1 MSSPVVVR
9 DGRADLCDT
18 YSSSRE
24 ERVVAGAVLNER
36 EGAEAVRGARRV
48 GWGRAVFGSACLW
61 AWGFLAY
68 LSPVLIPAER
78 PVGGVGIEVGF
89 FVSQG
94 AVVVAAVAIVL
105 ALRKR
110 SVAVGRGVLLVCA
123 SLLALASALLPLTV
137 AIDAPWPLV
146 GCGAICGVAGTLLG
160 CAWGARYSLESRDVS
175 AVVMVSFLVAY
186 GIYFAILLLYVATP
200 FVVAAQVVVVF
211 LPLASWGL
219 WFWDASARSGLAPEV
234 SPSSALSTDIAG
246 SPGSSGK
253 APGEV
258 TAGSRELHA
267 LPWRSLGVIAVAA
280 LVGNVMA
287 SVIMGTSYEGAD
299 SLYPGGIALC
309 ACIATMAL
317 VPLTAERTAFSV
329 AQLYRITVTF
339 SVVGLVAILV
349 LGAAAVPV
357 GGALV
362 QGCTL
367 FFQPLVYVVVTRSTR
382 LQGLSPLVAFGV
394 GQALISA
401 VVLAGNLAGKL
412 LFQVAGETPLLLSAV
427 CGAGVLALF
436 FMVVARAAQ
445 VGEEGNEEKDGGT
458 EEMEAETRGADR
470 VKAAAAGRGSSGVAA
485 GERLFEDGGTT
496 EAATL
501 PNGDCAAGVGAQG
514 EDSCRCFCAGSR
526 TNGPRDGDPL
536 TAGARSHPS
545 LHRQRAVRDHGH
557 REDPRAPHLREGP
570 GQQPTGTPRQGGG
583 PLDTSPEIRRSRPS
597 LGGQRFGG
605 Y

>member
-9 DGRADLCDT
+9 DGRTDLCDT

-110 SVAVGRGVLLVCA
+110 SVALGRGVLLVCA

-234 SPSSALSTDIAG
+234 FPSSALSTDIAG

-401 VVLAGNLAGKL
+401 VVLAGNLVGKL
-412 LFQVAGETPLLLSAV
+412 LFQMAGETPLLLSAV

-514 EDSCRCFCAGSR
+514 EDSAAVFARAVG
-526 TNGPRDGDPL
+526 L
-536 TAGARSHPS
+536 TARETEILS
-545 LHRQRAVRDHGH
+545 LLVRG
-557 REDPRAPHLREGP
+557 RTLPYIANELFVT
-570 GQQPTGTPRQGGG
+570 TGTVKTHVRHIYEKSLVNNRQEL
-583 PLDTSPEIRRSRPS
+583 LDKVEAR
-597 LGGQRFGG
+597 
-605 Y
+605 

>member
-1 MSSPVVVR
+1 MFEKTQVKVMSSPVVVR

-234 SPSSALSTDIAG
+234 FPSSALSTDIAG

-514 EDSCRCFCAGSR
+514 EDSAAVFARAVG
-526 TNGPRDGDPL
+526 L
-536 TAGARSHPS
+536 TARETEILS
-545 LHRQRAVRDHGH
+545 LLVRG
-557 REDPRAPHLREGP
+557 RTLPYIANELFVT
-570 GQQPTGTPRQGGG
+570 TGTVKTHVRHIYEKALVNNRQEL
-583 PLDTSPEIRRSRPS
+583 LDKVEAR
-597 LGGQRFGG
+597 
-605 Y
+605 

>member
-1 MSSPVVVR
+1 M
-9 DGRADLCDT
+9 
-18 YSSSRE
+18 
-24 ERVVAGAVLNER
+24 AGAVLNER

-110 SVAVGRGVLLVCA
+110 SVAMGRGVLLVCA
-123 SLLALASALLPLTV
+123 SLLVLASALLPLTV

-234 SPSSALSTDIAG
+234 FPSSALSTDIAG

-317 VPLTAERTAFSV
+317 VPLTAERTAFSI

-401 VVLAGNLAGKL
+401 VVLAGNLVGKL
-412 LFQVAGETPLLLSAV
+412 LFQMAGETPLLLSAV

-445 VGEEGNEEKDGGT
+445 VGEEGDEEKDGGT
-458 EEMEAETRGADR
+458 EETEAETRGADR

-514 EDSCRCFCAGSR
+514 EDSAAVFARAVG
-526 TNGPRDGDPL
+526 L
-536 TAGARSHPS
+536 TARETEILS
-545 LHRQRAVRDHGH
+545 LLVRG
-557 REDPRAPHLREGP
+557 RTLPYIANELFVT
-570 GQQPTGTPRQGGG
+570 TGTVKTHVRHIYEKALVNNRQEL
-583 PLDTSPEIRRSRPS
+583 LDKVEAR
-597 LGGQRFGG
+597 
-605 Y
+605 

>member
-234 SPSSALSTDIAG
+234 FPSSALSTDIAG

-445 VGEEGNEEKDGGT
+445 VGEEGNEEKDGRT

-514 EDSCRCFCAGSR
+514 EDSAAVFARAVG
-526 TNGPRDGDPL
+526 L
-536 TAGARSHPS
+536 TARETEILS
-545 LHRQRAVRDHGH
+545 LLVRG
-557 REDPRAPHLREGP
+557 RTLPYIANELFVT
-570 GQQPTGTPRQGGG
+570 TGTVKTHVRHIYEKALVNNRQEL
-583 PLDTSPEIRRSRPS
+583 LDKVEAR
-597 LGGQRFGG
+597 
-605 Y
+605 

>member
-9 DGRADLCDT
+9 DGRTDLCDT

-234 SPSSALSTDIAG
+234 FPSSALSTDIAG

-401 VVLAGNLAGKL
+401 VVLAGNLVGKL
-412 LFQVAGETPLLLSAV
+412 LFQMAGETPLLLSAV

-514 EDSCRCFCAGSR
+514 EDSAAVFARAVG
-526 TNGPRDGDPL
+526 L
-536 TAGARSHPS
+536 TARETEILSLLVRGRTLPYIANELFVTTGIVKTHVRHIYEKSLVNNRQELLDKVEAR
-545 LHRQRAVRDHGH
+545 
-557 REDPRAPHLREGP
+557 
-570 GQQPTGTPRQGGG
+570 
-583 PLDTSPEIRRSRPS
+583 
-597 LGGQRFGG
+597 
-605 Y
+605 

>member
-1 MSSPVVVR
+1 M
-9 DGRADLCDT
+9 
-18 YSSSRE
+18 
-24 ERVVAGAVLNER
+24 AGAVLNER

-105 ALRKR
+105 ALRKH
-110 SVAVGRGVLLVCA
+110 SVAVGRGVLLACA

-137 AIDAPWPLV
+137 ALDAPWPLV
-146 GCGAICGVAGTLLG
+146 GCGAICGMAGTLLG

-234 SPSSALSTDIAG
+234 FPSSALSTDIAG

-258 TAGSRELHA
+258 TAGSHELHA

-367 FFQPLVYVVVTRSTR
+367 FFQPFVYVVVTRSIR

-514 EDSCRCFCAGSR
+514 EDSAAVFARAVG
-526 TNGPRDGDPL
+526 L
-536 TAGARSHPS
+536 TARETEILS
-545 LHRQRAVRDHGH
+545 LLVRG
-557 REDPRAPHLREGP
+557 RTLPYIANELFVT
-570 GQQPTGTPRQGGG
+570 TGTVKTHVRHIYEKALVNNRQEL
-583 PLDTSPEIRRSRPS
+583 LDKVEAR
-597 LGGQRFGG
+597 
-605 Y
+605 

>member
-9 DGRADLCDT
+9 DGRTDLCDT

-110 SVAVGRGVLLVCA
+110 SVAVERGVLLVCA

-234 SPSSALSTDIAG
+234 FPSSALSTDIAG

-514 EDSCRCFCAGSR
+514 EDSAAVFARAVG
-526 TNGPRDGDPL
+526 L
-536 TAGARSHPS
+536 TARETEILS
-545 LHRQRAVRDHGH
+545 LLVRG
-557 REDPRAPHLREGP
+557 RTLPYIANELFVT
-570 GQQPTGTPRQGGG
+570 TGTVKTHVRHIYEKALVNNRQEL
-583 PLDTSPEIRRSRPS
+583 LDKVEAR
-597 LGGQRFGG
+597 
-605 Y
+605 

>member
-1 MSSPVVVR
+1 M
-9 DGRADLCDT
+9 
-18 YSSSRE
+18 
-24 ERVVAGAVLNER
+24 AGAVLNER

-234 SPSSALSTDIAG
+234 FPSSALSTDIAG

-349 LGAAAVPV
+349 LGAAAV
-357 GGALV
+357 
-362 QGCTL
+362 
-367 FFQPLVYVVVTRSTR
+367 
-382 LQGLSPLVAFGV
+382 
-394 GQALISA
+394 
-401 VVLAGNLAGKL
+401 
-412 LFQVAGETPLLLSAV
+412 
-427 CGAGVLALF
+427 
-436 FMVVARAAQ
+436 
-445 VGEEGNEEKDGGT
+445 
-458 EEMEAETRGADR
+458 
-470 VKAAAAGRGSSGVAA
+470 
-485 GERLFEDGGTT
+485 
-496 EAATL
+496 
-501 PNGDCAAGVGAQG
+501 
-514 EDSCRCFCAGSR
+514 
-526 TNGPRDGDPL
+526 
-536 TAGARSHPS
+536 
-545 LHRQRAVRDHGH
+545 
-557 REDPRAPHLREGP
+557 
-570 GQQPTGTPRQGGG
+570 
-583 PLDTSPEIRRSRPS
+583 
-597 LGGQRFGG
+597 
-605 Y
+605 

>member
-9 DGRADLCDT
+9 DGRTDLCDT
-18 YSSSRE
+18 YTSSRE

-234 SPSSALSTDIAG
+234 FPSSALSTDIAG

-401 VVLAGNLAGKL
+401 VVLAGNLVGKL
-412 LFQVAGETPLLLSAV
+412 LFQMAGETPLLLSAV

-514 EDSCRCFCAGSR
+514 EDSAAVFARAVG
-526 TNGPRDGDPL
+526 L
-536 TAGARSHPS
+536 TARETEILS
-545 LHRQRAVRDHGH
+545 LLVRG
-557 REDPRAPHLREGP
+557 RTLPYIANELFVT
-570 GQQPTGTPRQGGG
+570 TGTVKTHVRHIYEKSLVNNRQEL
-583 PLDTSPEIRRSRPS
+583 LDKVEAR
-597 LGGQRFGG
+597 
-605 Y
+605 

>member
-9 DGRADLCDT
+9 DGRTDLCDT

-234 SPSSALSTDIAG
+234 FPSSALSTDIAG

-367 FFQPLVYVVVTRSTR
+367 FFQPLVYVVVTRSNR

-401 VVLAGNLAGKL
+401 VVLAGNLVGKL
-412 LFQVAGETPLLLSAV
+412 LFQMAGETPLLLSAV

-436 FMVVARAAQ
+436 FMVVARVAQ

-514 EDSCRCFCAGSR
+514 EDSAAVFARAVG
-526 TNGPRDGDPL
+526 L
-536 TAGARSHPS
+536 TARETEILS
-545 LHRQRAVRDHGH
+545 LLVRG
-557 REDPRAPHLREGP
+557 RTLPYIANELFVT
-570 GQQPTGTPRQGGG
+570 TGTVKTHVRHIYEKSLVNNRQEL
-583 PLDTSPEIRRSRPS
+583 LDKVEAR
-597 LGGQRFGG
+597 
-605 Y
+605 

>member
-9 DGRADLCDT
+9 DGRTDLCDT

-234 SPSSALSTDIAG
+234 FPSSALSTDIAG

-280 LVGNVMA
+280 LVGNAMA

-401 VVLAGNLAGKL
+401 VVLAGNLVGKL
-412 LFQVAGETPLLLSAV
+412 LFQMAGETPLLLSAV

-514 EDSCRCFCAGSR
+514 EDSAAVFARAVG
-526 TNGPRDGDPL
+526 L
-536 TAGARSHPS
+536 TARETEILS
-545 LHRQRAVRDHGH
+545 LLVRG
-557 REDPRAPHLREGP
+557 RTLPYIANELFVT
-570 GQQPTGTPRQGGG
+570 TGTVKTHVRHIYEKSLVNNRQEL
-583 PLDTSPEIRRSRPS
+583 LDKVEAR
-597 LGGQRFGG
+597 
-605 Y
+605 

>member
-9 DGRADLCDT
+9 DGRTDLCDT

-234 SPSSALSTDIAG
+234 FPSSALSTDIAG

-401 VVLAGNLAGKL
+401 VVLAGNLVGKL
-412 LFQVAGETPLLLSAV
+412 LFQMAGETPLLLSAV

-436 FMVVARAAQ
+436 FMVVARVAQ

-514 EDSCRCFCAGSR
+514 EDSAAVFARAVG
-526 TNGPRDGDPL
+526 L
-536 TAGARSHPS
+536 TARETEILS
-545 LHRQRAVRDHGH
+545 LLVRG
-557 REDPRAPHLREGP
+557 RTLPYIANELFVT
-570 GQQPTGTPRQGGG
+570 TGTVKTHVRHIYEKSLVNNRQE
-583 PLDTSPEIRRSRPS
+583 L
-597 LGGQRFGG
+597 LGKVEAR
-605 Y
+605 

>member
-1 MSSPVVVR
+1 M
-9 DGRADLCDT
+9 
-18 YSSSRE
+18 
-24 ERVVAGAVLNER
+24 AGAVLNER

-234 SPSSALSTDIAG
+234 FPSSALSTDIAG

-514 EDSCRCFCAGSR
+514 EDSAAVFARAVG
-526 TNGPRDGDPL
+526 L
-536 TAGARSHPS
+536 TARETEILS
-545 LHRQRAVRDHGH
+545 LLVRGRALPYIANELFVT
-557 REDPRAPHLREGP
+557 
-570 GQQPTGTPRQGGG
+570 TGTVKTHVRHIYEKALVNNRQEL
-583 PLDTSPEIRRSRPS
+583 LDKVEAR
-597 LGGQRFGG
+597 
-605 Y
+605 

>member
-1 MSSPVVVR
+1 M
-9 DGRADLCDT
+9 
-18 YSSSRE
+18 
-24 ERVVAGAVLNER
+24 AGAVLNER

-200 FVVAAQVVVVF
+200 FVGAAQVVVVF

-234 SPSSALSTDIAG
+234 FPSSALSTDIAG

-401 VVLAGNLAGKL
+401 VVLAGNLVGKL
-412 LFQVAGETPLLLSAV
+412 LFQMAGETPLLLSAV

-514 EDSCRCFCAGSR
+514 EDSAAVFARAVG
-526 TNGPRDGDPL
+526 L
-536 TAGARSHPS
+536 TARETEILS
-545 LHRQRAVRDHGH
+545 LLVRG
-557 REDPRAPHLREGP
+557 RTLPYIANELFVT
-570 GQQPTGTPRQGGG
+570 TGTVKTHVRHIYEKSLVNNRQEL
-583 PLDTSPEIRRSRPS
+583 LDKVEAR
-597 LGGQRFGG
+597 
-605 Y
+605 

>member
-1 MSSPVVVR
+1 M
-9 DGRADLCDT
+9 
-18 YSSSRE
+18 
-24 ERVVAGAVLNER
+24 AGAVLNER

-160 CAWGARYSLESRDVS
+160 CVWGARYSLESRDVS

-234 SPSSALSTDIAG
+234 FPSSALSTDIAG

-401 VVLAGNLAGKL
+401 VVLAGNLVGKL
-412 LFQVAGETPLLLSAV
+412 LFQMAGETPLLLSAV

-514 EDSCRCFCAGSR
+514 EDSAAVFARAVG
-526 TNGPRDGDPL
+526 L
-536 TAGARSHPS
+536 TARETEILS
-545 LHRQRAVRDHGH
+545 LLVRG
-557 REDPRAPHLREGP
+557 RTLPYIANELFVT
-570 GQQPTGTPRQGGG
+570 TGTVKTHVRHIYEKALVNNRQEL
-583 PLDTSPEIRRSRPS
+583 LDKVEAR
-597 LGGQRFGG
+597 
-605 Y
+605 

>member
-9 DGRADLCDT
+9 DGRTDLCDT

-234 SPSSALSTDIAG
+234 FPSSALSTDIAG

-401 VVLAGNLAGKL
+401 VVLAGNLVGKL
-412 LFQVAGETPLLLSAV
+412 LFQMAGETPLLLSAV

-436 FMVVARAAQ
+436 FMVVARVAQ

-470 VKAAAAGRGSSGVAA
+470 VKAAAAGRGSSGAAA

-514 EDSCRCFCAGSR
+514 EDSAAVFARAVG
-526 TNGPRDGDPL
+526 L
-536 TAGARSHPS
+536 TARETEILS
-545 LHRQRAVRDHGH
+545 LLVRG
-557 REDPRAPHLREGP
+557 RTLPYIANELFVT
-570 GQQPTGTPRQGGG
+570 TGTVKTHVRHIYEKSLVNNRQEL
-583 PLDTSPEIRRSRPS
+583 LDKVEAR
-597 LGGQRFGG
+597 
-605 Y
+605 

>member
-9 DGRADLCDT
+9 DGRTDLCDT
-18 YSSSRE
+18 YSRSRE

-36 EGAEAVRGARRV
+36 EGAEAVRGVRRV

-234 SPSSALSTDIAG
+234 FPSSALSTDIAG

-401 VVLAGNLAGKL
+401 VVLAGNLVGKL

-445 VGEEGNEEKDGGT
+445 VGADEGE
-458 EEMEAETRGADR
+458 EAEGDAEKMEEAEEVEEAPRRERGRTGKSSCSPELALAEGKGSSVLDEAQEEDP
-470 VKAAAAGRGSSGVAA
+470 AAAFARAVGLTARETEILSLLARGR
-485 GERLFEDGGTT
+485 
-496 EAATL
+496 TL
-501 PNGDCAAGVGAQG
+501 PYIANELFV
-514 EDSCRCFCAGSR
+514 
-526 TNGPRDGDPL
+526 T
-536 TAGARSHPS
+536 
-545 LHRQRAVRDHGH
+545 
-557 REDPRAPHLREGP
+557 
-570 GQQPTGTPRQGGG
+570 TGTVKTHVRHIYEKALVNNRQEL
-583 PLDTSPEIRRSRPS
+583 LDKVEAR
-597 LGGQRFGG
+597 
-605 Y
+605 

>member
-9 DGRADLCDT
+9 DGRTDLCDT

-36 EGAEAVRGARRV
+36 EGAETVRGARRV

-234 SPSSALSTDIAG
+234 FPSSALSTDIAG

-309 ACIATMAL
+309 TCIATMAL

-401 VVLAGNLAGKL
+401 VVLAGNLVGKL
-412 LFQVAGETPLLLSAV
+412 LFQMAGETPLLLSAV

-514 EDSCRCFCAGSR
+514 EDSAAVFARAVG
-526 TNGPRDGDPL
+526 L
-536 TAGARSHPS
+536 TARETEILS
-545 LHRQRAVRDHGH
+545 LLVRG
-557 REDPRAPHLREGP
+557 RTLPYIANELFVT
-570 GQQPTGTPRQGGG
+570 TGTVKTHVRHIYEKALVNNRQEL
-583 PLDTSPEIRRSRPS
+583 LDKVEAR
-597 LGGQRFGG
+597 
-605 Y
+605 

>member
-9 DGRADLCDT
+9 DGRTDLCDT

-234 SPSSALSTDIAG
+234 FPSSALSTDIAG

-401 VVLAGNLAGKL
+401 VVLAGNLVGKL
-412 LFQVAGETPLLLSAV
+412 LFQMAGETPLLLSAV

-470 VKAAAAGRGSSGVAA
+470 VKAAAAGRGSSGAAA

-514 EDSCRCFCAGSR
+514 EDSAAVFARAVG
-526 TNGPRDGDPL
+526 L
-536 TAGARSHPS
+536 TARETEILS
-545 LHRQRAVRDHGH
+545 LLVRG
-557 REDPRAPHLREGP
+557 RTLPYIANELFVT
-570 GQQPTGTPRQGGG
+570 TGTVKTHVRHIYEKSLVNNRQEL
-583 PLDTSPEIRRSRPS
+583 LDKVEAR
-597 LGGQRFGG
+597 
-605 Y
+605 

>member
-9 DGRADLCDT
+9 DGRTDLCDT
-18 YSSSRE
+18 YSRSRE

-48 GWGRAVFGSACLW
+48 GWGRAVLGSACLW

-105 ALRKR
+105 ALRKH

-234 SPSSALSTDIAG
+234 FPSSALSTDIAG

-362 QGCTL
+362 QGCTP

-445 VGEEGNEEKDGGT
+445 VGADEGE
-458 EEMEAETRGADR
+458 EAEGDAEKMEEAEEVEEAPRRERGRTGKSSCSPELALAEGKGSSVLDEAQEEDP
-470 VKAAAAGRGSSGVAA
+470 AAAFARAVGLTARETEILSLLARGR
-485 GERLFEDGGTT
+485 
-496 EAATL
+496 TL
-501 PNGDCAAGVGAQG
+501 PYIANELFV
-514 EDSCRCFCAGSR
+514 
-526 TNGPRDGDPL
+526 T
-536 TAGARSHPS
+536 
-545 LHRQRAVRDHGH
+545 
-557 REDPRAPHLREGP
+557 
-570 GQQPTGTPRQGGG
+570 TGTVKTHVRHIYEKALVNNRQEL
-583 PLDTSPEIRRSRPS
+583 LDKVEAR
-597 LGGQRFGG
+597 
-605 Y
+605 

>member
-1 MSSPVVVR
+1 M
-9 DGRADLCDT
+9 
-18 YSSSRE
+18 
-24 ERVVAGAVLNER
+24 AGAVLNER

-105 ALRKR
+105 ASRKR

-234 SPSSALSTDIAG
+234 FPSSALSTDIAG

-514 EDSCRCFCAGSR
+514 EDSAAVFARAVG
-526 TNGPRDGDPL
+526 L
-536 TAGARSHPS
+536 TARETEILS
-545 LHRQRAVRDHGH
+545 LLVRG
-557 REDPRAPHLREGP
+557 RTLPYIANELFVT
-570 GQQPTGTPRQGGG
+570 TGTVKTHVRHIYEKALVNNRQEL
-583 PLDTSPEIRRSRPS
+583 LDKVEAR
-597 LGGQRFGG
+597 
-605 Y
+605 

>member
-9 DGRADLCDT
+9 DGRTDLCDT
-18 YSSSRE
+18 YSRSRE

-105 ALRKR
+105 ALRKH

-234 SPSSALSTDIAG
+234 FPSSALSTDIAG

-401 VVLAGNLAGKL
+401 VVLAGNLVGKL
-412 LFQVAGETPLLLSAV
+412 LFQMAGETPLLLSAV

-514 EDSCRCFCAGSR
+514 EDSAAVFARAVG
-526 TNGPRDGDPL
+526 L
-536 TAGARSHPS
+536 TARETEILS
-545 LHRQRAVRDHGH
+545 LLVRG
-557 REDPRAPHLREGP
+557 RTLPYIANELFVT
-570 GQQPTGTPRQGGG
+570 TGTVKTHVRHIYEKALVNNRQEL
-583 PLDTSPEIRRSRPS
+583 LDKVEAR
-597 LGGQRFGG
+597 
-605 Y
+605 

>member
-9 DGRADLCDT
+9 DSRTDLCDT

-105 ALRKR
+105 ALRKH
-110 SVAVGRGVLLVCA
+110 SVAVGRGVLLACA

-160 CAWGARYSLESRDVS
+160 CAWGARYSLEPRDVS

-234 SPSSALSTDIAG
+234 FPSSALSTDIAG

-349 LGAAAVPV
+349 LGAAAVSV

-401 VVLAGNLAGKL
+401 VVLAGNLVGKL
-412 LFQVAGETPLLLSAV
+412 LFQMAGETPLLLSAV

-458 EEMEAETRGADR
+458 EETEAETRGADR

-501 PNGDCAAGVGAQG
+501 PNGDCAVGVGAQG
-514 EDSCRCFCAGSR
+514 EDSAAVFARAVG
-526 TNGPRDGDPL
+526 L
-536 TAGARSHPS
+536 TARETEILS
-545 LHRQRAVRDHGH
+545 LLVRG
-557 REDPRAPHLREGP
+557 RTLPYIANELFVT
-570 GQQPTGTPRQGGG
+570 TGTVKTHVRHIYEKALVNNRQEL
-583 PLDTSPEIRRSRPS
+583 LDKVEAR
-597 LGGQRFGG
+597 
-605 Y
+605 

>member
-9 DGRADLCDT
+9 DGRTDLCDT

-110 SVAVGRGVLLVCA
+110 SVAAGRGVLLVCA

-234 SPSSALSTDIAG
+234 FPSSALSTDIAG

-401 VVLAGNLAGKL
+401 VVLAGNLVGKL
-412 LFQVAGETPLLLSAV
+412 LFQMAGETPLLLSAV

-514 EDSCRCFCAGSR
+514 EDSAAVFARAVG
-526 TNGPRDGDPL
+526 L
-536 TAGARSHPS
+536 TARETEILS
-545 LHRQRAVRDHGH
+545 LLVRG
-557 REDPRAPHLREGP
+557 RTLPYIANELFVT
-570 GQQPTGTPRQGGG
+570 TGTVKTHVRHICEKSLVNNRQEL
-583 PLDTSPEIRRSRPS
+583 LDKVEAR
-597 LGGQRFGG
+597 
-605 Y
+605 

>member
-234 SPSSALSTDIAG
+234 LPSSALSTDIAG

-514 EDSCRCFCAGSR
+514 EDSAAVFARAVG
-526 TNGPRDGDPL
+526 L
-536 TAGARSHPS
+536 TARETEILS
-545 LHRQRAVRDHGH
+545 LLVRG
-557 REDPRAPHLREGP
+557 RTLPYIANELFVT
-570 GQQPTGTPRQGGG
+570 TGTVKTHVRHIYEKALVNNRQEL
-583 PLDTSPEIRRSRPS
+583 LDKVEAR
-597 LGGQRFGG
+597 
-605 Y
+605 

>member
-1 MSSPVVVR
+1 
-9 DGRADLCDT
+9 
-18 YSSSRE
+18 
-24 ERVVAGAVLNER
+24 VAGAVLNER

-234 SPSSALSTDIAG
+234 FPSSALSTDIAG

-514 EDSCRCFCAGSR
+514 EDSAAVFARAVG
-526 TNGPRDGDPL
+526 L
-536 TAGARSHPS
+536 TARETEILS
-545 LHRQRAVRDHGH
+545 LLVRG
-557 REDPRAPHLREGP
+557 RTLPYIANELFVT
-570 GQQPTGTPRQGGG
+570 TGTVKTHVRHIYEKALVNNRQEL
-583 PLDTSPEIRRSRPS
+583 LDKVEAR
-597 LGGQRFGG
+597 
-605 Y
+605 

>member
-9 DGRADLCDT
+9 DGRTDLCDT

-105 ALRKR
+105 ALRKH
-110 SVAVGRGVLLVCA
+110 SVAVGRGVLLACA

-186 GIYFAILLLYVATP
+186 GIYFAVLLLYVATP

-211 LPLASWGL
+211 LPIASWGL

-234 SPSSALSTDIAG
+234 FPSSALSTDIAG

-317 VPLTAERTAFSV
+317 VPLTAERAAFFV

-436 FMVVARAAQ
+436 FIVVARAAQ

-514 EDSCRCFCAGSR
+514 EDSAAVFARAVG
-526 TNGPRDGDPL
+526 L
-536 TAGARSHPS
+536 TARETEILS
-545 LHRQRAVRDHGH
+545 LLVRG
-557 REDPRAPHLREGP
+557 RTLPYIANELFVT
-570 GQQPTGTPRQGGG
+570 TGTVKTHVRHIYEKALVNNRQEL
-583 PLDTSPEIRRSRPS
+583 LDKVEAR
-597 LGGQRFGG
+597 
-605 Y
+605 

>member
-9 DGRADLCDT
+9 DGRTDLCDT

-234 SPSSALSTDIAG
+234 FPSSALSTDIAG

-382 LQGLSPLVAFGV
+382 LQGLSPFVAFGV

-401 VVLAGNLAGKL
+401 VVLAGNLVGKL
-412 LFQVAGETPLLLSAV
+412 LFQMAGETPLLLSAV

-514 EDSCRCFCAGSR
+514 EDSAAVFARAVG
-526 TNGPRDGDPL
+526 L
-536 TAGARSHPS
+536 TARETEILS
-545 LHRQRAVRDHGH
+545 LLVRG
-557 REDPRAPHLREGP
+557 RTLPYIANELFVT
-570 GQQPTGTPRQGGG
+570 TGTVKTHVRHIYEKSLVNNRQEL
-583 PLDTSPEIRRSRPS
+583 LDKVEAR
-597 LGGQRFGG
+597 
-605 Y
+605 

>member
-1 MSSPVVVR
+1 M
-9 DGRADLCDT
+9 
-18 YSSSRE
+18 
-24 ERVVAGAVLNER
+24 AGAVLNER

-105 ALRKR
+105 ALRKH
-110 SVAVGRGVLLVCA
+110 SVAVGRGVLLACA

-234 SPSSALSTDIAG
+234 FPSSALSTDIAG

-317 VPLTAERTAFSV
+317 VPLTAERAAFSV

-436 FMVVARAAQ
+436 FIVVARAAQ

-514 EDSCRCFCAGSR
+514 EDSAAVFARAVG
-526 TNGPRDGDPL
+526 L
-536 TAGARSHPS
+536 TARETEILS
-545 LHRQRAVRDHGH
+545 LLVRG
-557 REDPRAPHLREGP
+557 RTLPYIANELFVT
-570 GQQPTGTPRQGGG
+570 TGTVKTHVRHIYEKALVNNRQEL
-583 PLDTSPEIRRSRPS
+583 LDKVEAR
-597 LGGQRFGG
+597 
-605 Y
+605 

>member
-9 DGRADLCDT
+9 DGRTDLCDT

-105 ALRKR
+105 ALRKH
-110 SVAVGRGVLLVCA
+110 SVAVGRGVLLACA

-186 GIYFAILLLYVATP
+186 GIYFAVLLLYVATP

-211 LPLASWGL
+211 LPIASWGL

-234 SPSSALSTDIAG
+234 FPSSALSTDIAG

-317 VPLTAERTAFSV
+317 VPLTAERAAFSV

-514 EDSCRCFCAGSR
+514 EDSAAVFARAVG
-526 TNGPRDGDPL
+526 L
-536 TAGARSHPS
+536 TARETEILS
-545 LHRQRAVRDHGH
+545 LLVRG
-557 REDPRAPHLREGP
+557 RTLPYIANELFVT
-570 GQQPTGTPRQGGG
+570 TGTVKTHVRHIYEKALVNNRQEL
-583 PLDTSPEIRRSRPS
+583 LDKVEAR
-597 LGGQRFGG
+597 
-605 Y
+605 

>member
-1 MSSPVVVR
+1 M
-9 DGRADLCDT
+9 
-18 YSSSRE
+18 
-24 ERVVAGAVLNER
+24 AGAVLNER

-211 LPLASWGL
+211 LPLVSWGL

-234 SPSSALSTDIAG
+234 FPSSALSTDIAG

-401 VVLAGNLAGKL
+401 VVLAGNLVGKL
-412 LFQVAGETPLLLSAV
+412 LFQMAGETPLLLSAV

-514 EDSCRCFCAGSR
+514 EDSAAVFARAVG
-526 TNGPRDGDPL
+526 L
-536 TAGARSHPS
+536 TARETEILS
-545 LHRQRAVRDHGH
+545 LLVRG
-557 REDPRAPHLREGP
+557 RTLPYIANELFVT
-570 GQQPTGTPRQGGG
+570 TGTVKTHVRHIYEKALVNNRQEL
-583 PLDTSPEIRRSRPS
+583 LDKVEAR
-597 LGGQRFGG
+597 
-605 Y
+605 

>member
-9 DGRADLCDT
+9 DGRTDLCDT

-234 SPSSALSTDIAG
+234 FPSSALSTDIAG

-401 VVLAGNLAGKL
+401 VVLAGNLVGKL
-412 LFQVAGETPLLLSAV
+412 LFQMAGETPLLLSAV

-514 EDSCRCFCAGSR
+514 EDSAAVFARAVG
-526 TNGPRDGDPL
+526 L
-536 TAGARSHPS
+536 TARETEILS
-545 LHRQRAVRDHGH
+545 LLVRG
-557 REDPRAPHLREGP
+557 RTLPRIANELFVT
-570 GQQPTGTPRQGGG
+570 TGTVKTHVRHIYEKSLVNNRQEL
-583 PLDTSPEIRRSRPS
+583 LDKVEAR
-597 LGGQRFGG
+597 
-605 Y
+605 

>member
-9 DGRADLCDT
+9 DGRTDLCDT

-211 LPLASWGL
+211 LPLVSWGL

-234 SPSSALSTDIAG
+234 FPSSALSTDIAG

-329 AQLYRITVTF
+329 VQLYRITVTF

-514 EDSCRCFCAGSR
+514 EDSAAVFARAVG
-526 TNGPRDGDPL
+526 L
-536 TAGARSHPS
+536 TARETEILS
-545 LHRQRAVRDHGH
+545 LLVRG
-557 REDPRAPHLREGP
+557 RTLPYIANELFVT
-570 GQQPTGTPRQGGG
+570 TGTVKTHVRHIYEKALVNNRQEL
-583 PLDTSPEIRRSRPS
+583 LDKVEAR
-597 LGGQRFGG
+597 
-605 Y
+605 

>member
-68 LSPVLIPAER
+68 LSPVLIPAAR

-234 SPSSALSTDIAG
+234 FPSSALSTDIAG

-514 EDSCRCFCAGSR
+514 EDSAAVFARAVG
-526 TNGPRDGDPL
+526 L
-536 TAGARSHPS
+536 TARETEILS
-545 LHRQRAVRDHGH
+545 LLVRG
-557 REDPRAPHLREGP
+557 RTLPYIANELFVT
-570 GQQPTGTPRQGGG
+570 TGTVKTHVRHIYEKALVNNRQEL
-583 PLDTSPEIRRSRPS
+583 LDKVEAR
-597 LGGQRFGG
+597 
-605 Y
+605 

>member
-1 MSSPVVVR
+1 M
-9 DGRADLCDT
+9 
-18 YSSSRE
+18 
-24 ERVVAGAVLNER
+24 AGAVLNER

-234 SPSSALSTDIAG
+234 FPSSALSTDIAG

-287 SVIMGTSYEGAD
+287 SVIMGTSYERAD

-339 SVVGLVAILV
+339 SVVGLGAILV

-401 VVLAGNLAGKL
+401 VVLAGNLVGKL
-412 LFQVAGETPLLLSAV
+412 LFQMAGETPLLLSAV

-445 VGEEGNEEKDGGT
+445 VGADEGEEADGDAEKMEKAEEV
-458 EEMEAETRGADR
+458 EEAPRRERGRTGKSSCSPELALAEGKGSSVLDEAQEEDP
-470 VKAAAAGRGSSGVAA
+470 AAAFARAVGLTARETEILSLLARGR
-485 GERLFEDGGTT
+485 
-496 EAATL
+496 TL
-501 PNGDCAAGVGAQG
+501 PYIANELFV
-514 EDSCRCFCAGSR
+514 
-526 TNGPRDGDPL
+526 T
-536 TAGARSHPS
+536 
-545 LHRQRAVRDHGH
+545 
-557 REDPRAPHLREGP
+557 
-570 GQQPTGTPRQGGG
+570 TGTVKTHVRHIYEKALVNNRQEL
-583 PLDTSPEIRRSRPS
+583 LDKVEAR
-597 LGGQRFGG
+597 
-605 Y
+605 

>member
-9 DGRADLCDT
+9 DGRTDLCDT

-234 SPSSALSTDIAG
+234 FPSSALSTDIAG

-317 VPLTAERTAFSV
+317 VPLTAERKAFSV

-401 VVLAGNLAGKL
+401 VVLAGNLVGKL
-412 LFQVAGETPLLLSAV
+412 LFQMAGETPLLLSAV

-514 EDSCRCFCAGSR
+514 EDSAAVFARAVG
-526 TNGPRDGDPL
+526 L
-536 TAGARSHPS
+536 TARETEILS
-545 LHRQRAVRDHGH
+545 LLVRG
-557 REDPRAPHLREGP
+557 RTLPYIANELFVT
-570 GQQPTGTPRQGGG
+570 TGTVKTHVRHIYEKSLVNNRQEL
-583 PLDTSPEIRRSRPS
+583 LDKVEAR
-597 LGGQRFGG
+597 
-605 Y
+605 

>member
-1 MSSPVVVR
+1 MSYPVVVR
-9 DGRADLCDT
+9 DGRTDLCDT

-146 GCGAICGVAGTLLG
+146 GCGAICGVAGTLLS

-200 FVVAAQVVVVF
+200 FVVAAQVVAVF

-234 SPSSALSTDIAG
+234 FPSSALSTDIAG

-514 EDSCRCFCAGSR
+514 EDSAAVFARAAG
-526 TNGPRDGDPL
+526 L
-536 TAGARSHPS
+536 TARETEILA
-545 LHRQRAVRDHGH
+545 LLVRG
-557 REDPRAPHLREGP
+557 RTLPYIANELFVT
-570 GQQPTGTPRQGGG
+570 TGTVKTHVRHIYEKALVNNRQEL
-583 PLDTSPEIRRSRPS
+583 LDKVEAR
-597 LGGQRFGG
+597 
-605 Y
+605 

>member
-160 CAWGARYSLESRDVS
+160 CAWGGRYSLESRDVS

-234 SPSSALSTDIAG
+234 FPSSALSTDIAG

-514 EDSCRCFCAGSR
+514 EDSAAVFARAVG
-526 TNGPRDGDPL
+526 L
-536 TAGARSHPS
+536 TARETEILS
-545 LHRQRAVRDHGH
+545 LLVRG
-557 REDPRAPHLREGP
+557 RTLPYIANELFVT
-570 GQQPTGTPRQGGG
+570 TGTVKTHVRHIYEKALVNNRQEL
-583 PLDTSPEIRRSRPS
+583 LDKVEAR
-597 LGGQRFGG
+597 
-605 Y
+605 